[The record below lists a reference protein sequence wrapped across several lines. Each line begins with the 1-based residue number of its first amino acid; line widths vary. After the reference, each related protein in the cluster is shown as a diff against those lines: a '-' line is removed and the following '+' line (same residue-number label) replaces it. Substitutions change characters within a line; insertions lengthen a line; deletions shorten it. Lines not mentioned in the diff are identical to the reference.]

1 MEVDADFHS
10 GKGTRPDCREWLKTS
25 QKLGAILTAGRVPS
39 GPFAFDASKLLKQLA
54 TSSEVIVISGLSP
67 PQRFQ

>member
-39 GPFAFDASKLLKQLA
+39 GPFAFEA
-54 TSSEVIVISGLSP
+54 SSEVIVISGLSP